1 MGNMTHSSIYIAP
14 SILAADIGRMSD
26 EISDVVR
33 AGADWIHVDVMDG
46 VFVPPITFGAN
57 VTALAKKV
65 SGLLTEAHLMTV
77 HPEQHINDF
86 KQAGADRVI
95 VHQEA
100 SIHLHRTL
108 QAIRSTGMSPG
119 VAINPATSI
128 ESIFDVL
135 DICDLALV
143 MTVNP
148 GWGGQSF
155 IRSTLPKIERLADEI
170 SKRKLD
176 VIIEVDGGITAET
189 IGACKNAGARAFVAG
204 TAVFGQK
211 DRKAAISALR

>member
-1 MGNMTHSSIYIAP
+1 MAPSNIFIAP
-14 SILAADIGRMSD
+14 SILAADIGRLSE
-26 EISDVVR
+26 EIGDAVH

-77 HPEQHINDF
+77 HPDQHIAEY
-86 KQAGADRVI
+86 KQAGADRLI
-95 VHQEA
+95 IHQEA
-100 SIHLHRTL
+100 DAHLHRTL
-108 QAIRSTGMSPG
+108 QAIRVAGMSPG
-119 VAINPATSI
+119 VAINPATSVDT
-128 ESIFDVL
+128 IFNSL

-148 GWGGQSF
+148 GWGGQTF
-155 IRSTLPKIERLADEI
+155 IRSTLSKIERLANEI
-170 SKRKLD
+170 SKRGLD

-189 IGACKNAGARAFVAG
+189 IGPCKSAGARAFVAG
-204 TAVFGQK
+204 TAIFGQK
-211 DRKAAISALR
+211 DRKMALSALR

>member
-1 MGNMTHSSIYIAP
+1 MAQSSIFIAP

-57 VTALAKKV
+57 IVGLAKKV
-65 SGLLTEAHLMTV
+65 SGVLTEAHLMTV
-77 HPEQHINDF
+77 HPELHIDDY
-86 KQAGADRVI
+86 KKVGTDRLI

-100 SIHLHRTL
+100 CVHLHRTL
-108 QAIRSTGMSPG
+108 QAIRTSGMSPG
-119 VAINPATSI
+119 VAINPATPVDLI
-128 ESIFDVL
+128 YDVL

-148 GWGGQSF
+148 GWGGQAF
-155 IRSTLPKIERLADEI
+155 IRSTLAKIEKLANEI
-170 SKRKLD
+170 SKRKLN

-189 IGACKNAGARAFVAG
+189 ITECRNAGAKAFVAG

-211 DRKAAISALR
+211 DRRAAINALR